1 MEGPQPLDTSLWR
14 QHFGSFEALP
24 SKRLR
29 SRYDVHKALECVE
42 ELVAHGAAWR
52 PDRAEMNSLRRA
64 LYGCEPSVTIDLMT
78 LFLGPFV
85 CKSGH
90 SAQMERR

>member
-14 QHFGSFEALP
+14 LHFGSFEALP

-29 SRYDVHKALECVE
+29 SRYDVHKALEYVE
-42 ELVAHGAAWR
+42 ELVAHGAIWR
-52 PDRAEMNSLRRA
+52 PDRGVNSLRRA